1 MQMASVNRTVSL
13 GCKPNDNRPLLFM
26 EILVYR
32 LLVEE
37 FRKTLVELRRS
48 KTALSPA
55 SLFAVIWKVVPTFRF
70 VVSK

>member
-1 MQMASVNRTVSL
+1 
-13 GCKPNDNRPLLFM
+13 M
-26 EILVYR
+26 EIFVYS